1 MTVLIGLAP
10 ALLEFFISFE
20 GEFLVFLDFLLPV
33 FEIGDDVDI
42 FNEYFWWD
50 SAVVD
55 AVVAVG
61 LVY

>member
-1 MTVLIGLAP
+1 M
-10 ALLEFFISFE
+10 
-20 GEFLVFLDFLLPV
+20 FLDFLLPV
-33 FEIGDDVDI
+33 LEIGDDVDI

>member
-1 MTVLIGLAP
+1 MVVDL
-10 ALLEFFISFE
+10 
-20 GEFLVFLDFLLPV
+20 LLPV

-42 FNEYFWWD
+42 FYEYFWWD
-50 SAVVD
+50 IAVVD